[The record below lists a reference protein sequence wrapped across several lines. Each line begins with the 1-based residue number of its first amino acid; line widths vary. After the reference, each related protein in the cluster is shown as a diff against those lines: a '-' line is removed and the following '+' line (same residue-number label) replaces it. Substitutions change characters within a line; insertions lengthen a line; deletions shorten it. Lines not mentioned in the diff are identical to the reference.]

1 MLSRA
6 VIDWKA
12 IVADMAPTR
21 DRALGGLRCA
31 LAMSIAAFWG
41 MAIELPQAYWGIISA
56 ALLSQPLATT
66 TTARTLMRVT
76 GTAIGGIIAV
86 SMAAAFLGNPPAYLV
101 CLGIVCFCSGYL
113 WTGSRYPYAV
123 AVFSLT
129 VMLITYGGI
138 TDPTNVQSTAWY
150 RTLEVSTGAVAVA
163 IATAIVPG
171 ERAFPRLL
179 RLSASKVRRLAH
191 GLDPLMDPGVH
202 RVQVEL
208 TLEPDAAERYMALHE
223 LLRLAQGEDSDVW
236 MHRARW
242 FELIGAIE
250 RTRITLDDVGFAA
263 SGPDAQRVTG
273 PVRVELVAVARALQ
287 SSCGRLACE
296 IQAAGAAGSGD
307 WRPDAVG
314 DAGTDADADAAMQAV
329 HDRVQEL
336 RISHAMAALTTED
349 AARLYGLVQS
359 LDSAVRDVR
368 RSHEL
373 LMEIREVQ
381 EPAREFQA
389 KAAEAAGV
397 FAILPIEPFKVRH
410 GMKNA
415 IACVTGLL
423 LALTI
428 PGGYGPPLMMTVAL
442 LSATPN
448 FGAMIQKSLLRFTG
462 TLIGGALAIAFI
474 VVVTP
479 NLFSVGG
486 LLLNAAPIL
495 FLCGYLLCCGSRV
508 AYAGL
513 QMALTFGMVVLP
525 TNVPSTNLW
534 PATDRLI
541 GVFAGAA
548 IVGMVFNFIA
558 PHRAMDDYREGM
570 AKMCRAVA
578 DYIRLIAALRA
589 KEAIAEPVRFGI
601 RRRMYSASARVTESV
616 AGMDFDRSNLRS
628 GLSDQD
634 LAMAPSE
641 VRVMY
646 RASIALSVS
655 RAAMPDRPP
664 EEVRAAV
671 ESALGAIGR
680 EIEAIAAV
688 WDAGGGRLDPAIV
701 TARRSALGVV
711 HAAMSAERKAHPVL
725 PMSTTEAEAFV
736 GQVAHL
742 ARMSAQLDAMGEI
755 VRRLGGAPAADPEP
769 QARLEPIATT

>member
-1 MLSRA
+1 MPSPRA

-12 IVADMAPTR
+12 IVADVTPTR
-21 DRALGGLRCA
+21 DRVIGGLRCA
-31 LAMSIAAFWG
+31 LAMAIAAFWG

-66 TTARTLMRVT
+66 TTARTLMRVS

-101 CLGIVCFCSGYL
+101 CLGIVCFCAGYL

-138 TDPTNVQSTAWY
+138 TDPTNVQSIAWY
-150 RTLEVSTGAVAVA
+150 RTLEVSTGAIAVA
-163 IATAIVPG
+163 IATAIIPG
-171 ERAFPRLL
+171 ERAFARLL
-179 RLSASKVRRLAH
+179 RLSESKVRRLAH
-191 GLDPLMDPGVH
+191 GLDPLIDSSIG
-202 RVQVEL
+202 RTEVEL
-208 TLEPDAAERYMALHE
+208 TLEPAAAERYMALHE
-223 LLRLAQGEDSDVW
+223 LLQLAQGEDSDVW

-273 PVRVELVAVARALQ
+273 PVRTELVAVARALQ
-287 SSCGRLACE
+287 SSCERLAGE
-296 IQAAGAAGSGD
+296 L
-307 WRPDAVG
+307 RR
-314 DAGTDADADAAMQAV
+314 AGTASAGDTTLDTAGDDADAAIQAV
-329 HDRVQEL
+329 HGRVQEL
-336 RISHAMAALTTED
+336 RDSHAMAALTTDD

-359 LDSAVRDVR
+359 LDSAVRDVQ

-373 LMEIREVQ
+373 LQEIREVQ
-381 EPAREFQA
+381 EPARELQA
-389 KAAEAAGV
+389 RAAEAAGV
-397 FAILPIEPFKVRH
+397 FAILPVEPFKVRH

-415 IACVTGLL
+415 IASVTGLL

-428 PGGYGPPLMMTVAL
+428 PGGYGSSVMMTVAL

-448 FGAMIQKSLLRFTG
+448 FGAMIQKSVLRFAG

-474 VVVTP
+474 VVVIP
-479 NLFSVGG
+479 NVFSVGG

-495 FLCGYLLCCGSRV
+495 FLCGYLLCCGARV

-513 QMALTFGMVVLP
+513 QMALTFGIVVLP
-525 TNVPSTNLW
+525 TDVPSTNLW

-541 GVFAGAA
+541 GVCAGAA
-548 IVGMVFNFIA
+548 VVGLVFNFIA
-558 PHRAMDDYREGM
+558 PHRAMDDYRDGM
-570 AKMCRAVA
+570 ANLCRAIA
-578 DYIRLIAALRA
+578 DYVRIIAALRA
-589 KEAIAEPVRFGI
+589 KETVVESARFGI
-601 RRRMYSASARVTESV
+601 RRRVYSAAARVTESV

-628 GLSDQD
+628 GLSDHD
-634 LAMAPSE
+634 LAVAPSE
-641 VRVMY
+641 ARVMY
-646 RASIALSVS
+646 RATIALSLG
-655 RAAMPDRPP
+655 RPAMPESPP

-671 ESALGAIGR
+671 EAALGAIGG
-680 EIEAIAAV
+680 EIEAIASL
-688 WDAGGGRLDPAIV
+688 WDKGGGTLDPVLPA
-701 TARRSALGVV
+701 ARRAAISAVDQ
-711 HAAMSAERKAHPVL
+711 AMSAERQAHAVL

-755 VRRLGGAPAADPEP
+755 VRRLGGLPAADPEP
-769 QARLEPIATT
+769 QARLEPIASP

>member
-1 MLSRA
+1 MSSSRA

-12 IVADMAPTR
+12 IVADVTPTR

-31 LAMSIAAFWG
+31 LAMAIAAFWG
-41 MAIELPQAYWGIISA
+41 MTIELPQAYWGIISA

-66 TTARTLMRVT
+66 TTARTLMRVA
-76 GTAIGGIIAV
+76 GTAVGGIIAV

-101 CLGIVCFCSGYL
+101 CLGIICFCTGYL

-129 VMLITYGGI
+129 VMLVTYGGI

-150 RTLEVSTGAVAVA
+150 RTLEVSTGAIAVA
-163 IATAIVPG
+163 IATAIIPG
-171 ERAFPRLL
+171 ERALPRLL

-191 GLDPLMDPGVH
+191 GLDPLVDPLVG
-202 RVQVEL
+202 RAQVQL

-223 LLRLAQGEDSDVW
+223 LLQLAQGENSGVW
-236 MHRARW
+236 THRARW
-242 FELIGAIE
+242 FELIGTIE
-250 RTRITLDDVGFAA
+250 RTRITLDDVGFAG
-263 SGPDAQRVTG
+263 SGPDARRVMG
-273 PVRVELVAVARALQ
+273 PVRTELVAVARVLQ
-287 SSCGRLACE
+287 SSCERLACE
-296 IQAAGAAGSGD
+296 IQAAGAPSAGET
-307 WRPDAVG
+307 RPDA
-314 DAGTDADADAAMQAV
+314 AADADADAAMQAV
-329 HDRVQEL
+329 HSRVQEL
-336 RISHAMAALTTED
+336 RISHAMAALSTED

-373 LMEIREVQ
+373 LREIREVQ
-381 EPAREFQA
+381 EPAQEFQA

-397 FAILPIEPFKVRH
+397 FAILPIESFRVRH

-415 IACVTGLL
+415 IASVTGLL

-428 PGGYGPPLMMTVAL
+428 PGGYGPSLMMTVAL
-442 LSATPN
+442 LSASPN
-448 FGAMIQKSLLRFTG
+448 FGAMIQKSLLRFMG

-534 PATDRLI
+534 PATDRLV

-570 AKMCRAVA
+570 SKMCRAIA

-589 KEAIAEPVRFGI
+589 KETIAEPARFGI
-601 RRRMYSASARVTESV
+601 RRRMYSSSARVTQSV
-616 AGMDFDRSNLRS
+616 AGMDFDRSNLRT

-641 VRVMY
+641 ARVMY

-688 WDAGGGRLDPAIV
+688 WDTGGGRLDPAIV
-701 TARRSALGVV
+701 TARRSALDAV
-711 HAAMSAERKAHPVL
+711 HAAMSAEREAHPVL
-725 PMSTTEAEAFV
+725 LMSTTEAEAFV

-742 ARMSAQLDAMGEI
+742 TRMSDQLDAMGEI

-769 QARLEPIATT
+769 QARLQPIASP